1 MMMGSRSV
9 GAVLVAA
16 VLSSVVVP
24 GQAAITMRSRADAHS
39 WPVGTDVVPFEFR
52 DGLVLVRAAL
62 FSPSGRDTAGLLIMD
77 TGAPDLALTAGVWNA
92 LNVDTVAVSW
102 GYVQRIQRTL
112 TALEM
117 GSARVEHL
125 TVGGVLV
132 DSVLDRG
139 VLGLFAP
146 SFYEDRAV
154 VIDYES
160 RTLAVVNRR
169 LTLVGNNLA
178 ASPGGG
184 LGRLARIRRS
194 RAQYDAILKASAVP
208 LTFRRFK
215 GGRIVVTTQ
224 VTEPAYAW
232 RSQPLTLLLDTGA
245 SSCVIFEDAMS
256 ELVRPPSRWPVQHD
270 VPVRTVLGRFNEDA
284 TLLPR
289 LLLGDGSTTVE
300 EDHVTTGVAARRSL
314 PDIQGELPDPIHGLL
329 GNTFLARFRIV
340 LDYGNDVLWLEPRPK
355 PSARSSDGIQVGLT
369 LERLW
374 GELRVVAVVRGSA
387 AQEAGV
393 RAGDVVVAID
403 HAPMNDIDAAD
414 AEARLRG
421 EPGSAVVL
429 ALRRDRLERVYTLA
443 RRGRP

>member
-1 MMMGSRSV
+1 MMGSRSASALLAAAILTT
-9 GAVLVAA
+9 AVPA
-16 VLSSVVVP
+16 
-24 GQAAITMRSRADAHS
+24 QAAITIRSRADAQS
-39 WPVGTDVVPFEFR
+39 WPAGTDVVPFEFR
-52 DGLVLVRAAL
+52 DGLILVRTAL
-62 FSPSGRDTAGLLIMD
+62 FSPSGRDTTGLLIMD
-77 TGAPDLALTAGVWNA
+77 TGAPDLAVTAGVWNA
-92 LNVDTVAVSW
+92 LNVDTVEVSW
-102 GYVQRIQRTL
+102 GYVQRIKRSL

-125 TVGGVLV
+125 MVGGVLV
-132 DSVLDRG
+132 DSVLDQG

-169 LTLVGNNLA
+169 LIMVGNDA
-178 ASPGGG
+178 PASPSSGG

-194 RAQYDAILKASAVP
+194 RAQYEAILKGSAVP

-215 GGRIVVTTQ
+215 GGRIVVTAQ
-224 VTEPAYAW
+224 VTEPDYGW

-245 SSCVIFEDAMS
+245 SACVIFEDAMAQ
-256 ELVRPPSRWPVQHD
+256 LVRPPSRWPVHHD

-289 LLLGDGSTTVE
+289 LVLGDGSAAME
-300 EDHVTTGVAARRSL
+300 EDLVATGVASRRTL

-329 GNTFLARFRIV
+329 GNSFLGRFRMV
-340 LDYGNDVLWLEPRPK
+340 LDYGNDVLWLEPRPR
-355 PSARSSDGIQVGLT
+355 PSARSFDGIQVGLR

-374 GELRVVAVVRGSA
+374 GEMRVVTVVPGSA

-393 RAGDVVVAID
+393 RAGDVVVGID
-403 HAPMNDIDAAD
+403 HAPVEDVDAAD
-414 AEARLRG
+414 SERRLRG
-421 EPGSAVVL
+421 EPGTPVVL
-429 ALRRDRLERVYTLA
+429 ALRRDRLERLYTLT
-443 RRGRP
+443 RRGRR